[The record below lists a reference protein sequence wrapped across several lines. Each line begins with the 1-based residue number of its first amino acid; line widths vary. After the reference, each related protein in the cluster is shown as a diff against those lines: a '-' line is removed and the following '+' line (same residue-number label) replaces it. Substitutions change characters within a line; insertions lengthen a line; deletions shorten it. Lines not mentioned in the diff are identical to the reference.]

1 MASILHFLKRH
12 DLFVLHD
19 VHLFPTFI
27 IICSGVPATVL
38 HGGGKDDR
46 AQSVIVAETVQAFI
60 TTMDA
65 LRLGQRAVDEIQPL
79 VQEVTGSLVRV
90 TQLPADFEGMQK
102 MRLWLQKLHDM
113 RAHDEIEEQE
123 SRQLL
128 FDVESSYNAFHAFLK
143 SG

>member
-1 MASILHFLKRH
+1 M
-12 DLFVLHD
+12 V
-19 VHLFPTFI
+19 
-27 IICSGVPATVL
+27 

-60 TTMDA
+60 TAMDA

-79 VQEVTGSLVRV
+79 IADVTGSLVRV
-90 TQLPADFEGMQK
+90 PQLSPDFEGLQK
-102 MRLWLQKLHDM
+102 MKLWLQKLHDM
-113 RAHDEIEEQE
+113 RAHDEIEEQD

-128 FDVESSYNAFHAFLK
+128 FDVETSYNGFHSFLK

>member
-1 MASILHFLKRH
+1 M
-12 DLFVLHD
+12 V
-19 VHLFPTFI
+19 
-27 IICSGVPATVL
+27 

-46 AQSVIVAETVQAFI
+46 LQSVIVAETVQAFI
-60 TTMDA
+60 TAMDA

-79 VQEVTGSLVRV
+79 VSDVTGSLVRV
-90 TQLPADFEGMQK
+90 PQMPADFEGMQK

-128 FDVESSYNAFHAFLK
+128 FDMESSYNAFHNFLK

>member
-1 MASILHFLKRH
+1 MSLDA
-12 DLFVLHD
+12 DLFFVLFGCY
-19 VHLFPTFI
+19 LLT
-27 IICSGVPATVL
+27 GVPATVI
-38 HGGGKDDR
+38 HGGSKDDR
-46 AQSVIVAETVQAFI
+46 SHTVIVAETVQAFI

-79 VQEVTGSLVRV
+79 VSDVMRFLVKV
-90 TQLPADFEGMQK
+90 PNLPGDFEGVVK

-128 FDVESSYNAFHAFLK
+128 FEVESSYTAFHNFLK

>member
-1 MASILHFLKRH
+1 M
-12 DLFVLHD
+12 V
-19 VHLFPTFI
+19 
-27 IICSGVPATVL
+27 

-46 AQSVIVAETVQAFI
+46 AHSVIVAETVQAFI
-60 TTMDA
+60 TAMDA

-79 VQEVTGSLVRV
+79 VKDVAGSLVKV
-90 TQLPADFEGMQK
+90 PNIPSEFEGMQK

-123 SRQLL
+123 SRQLI
-128 FDVESSYNAFHAFLK
+128 FDMESSYNAFHAFLK

>member
-1 MASILHFLKRH
+1 VI
-12 DLFVLHD
+12 
-19 VHLFPTFI
+19 
-27 IICSGVPATVL
+27 
-38 HGGGKDDR
+38 HGGSKDDR
-46 AQSVIVAETVQAFI
+46 SHTVIVAETVQAFI

-65 LRLGQRAVDEIQPL
+65 LRLGQRAVDEVQPL
-79 VQEVTGSLVRV
+79 VSDVMRFLVKV
-90 TQLPADFEGMQK
+90 PNLPGDFEGVVK

-128 FDVESSYNAFHAFLK
+128 FEVESSYTAFHNFLK